1 MIHRYISIFLLFFL
15 YKYFNTKIE
24 SANIP
29 ENTEK
34 SIKTIR
40 NSQLNNQYF
49 ENYFDEY
56 FQTNAE
62 NTEKESCSCDKFLI
76 VDDNDFNLYSF

>member
-56 FQTNAE
+56 F
-62 NTEKESCSCDKFLI
+62 
-76 VDDNDFNLYSF
+76 